1 MPGLAGGGNGERFP
15 GLVIFGGLPQIQSTS
30 DGVIPCPIIR
40 LGPCAKVS
48 WLTHLIHRIFL
59 KVKGIHNS
67 YIMNNGARAI
77 SLLARPR
84 FRPYLSGAGG

>member
-1 MPGLAGGGNGERFP
+1 MVAMATILSFTTFDWLDILSRLPSDMDLDGVASGNGKNR
-15 GLVIFGGLPQIQSTS
+15 T
-30 DGVIPCPIIR
+30 
-40 LGPCAKVS
+40 
-48 WLTHLIHRIFL
+48 LTHLIHRIFL